1 MIMHNFILLGLFWI
15 TVWTVIKWILCI
27 LGCIML
33 ISSIFTLITDNDD
46 ESTFLYII
54 GGIGFVP
61 VLFWAIIPYWAIA
74 KWGLLILAAAVSI
87 CSYLYNRRKLLI
99 FSSIVFILWGLT
111 LLIAH
116 VIVPYWN
123 ITKYIIY
130 GLLVLATLF
139 CLYKGVVRIINLCIT
154 ARRKRLSKRLLAS
167 LSGQGIPIPY
177 NAIFDK
183 QSEVAAKRAIATIP
197 SLNDQLSAA
206 TDLRIITKIK
216 DELHFEKLK
225 LFYNV
230 SLRSEGR
237 DNLKVCNEFQQQ
249 YSIAIQSGNVLDL
262 RRDYE
267 ERNIIAKQPSHS
279 QEKIMY
285 WKKVLENDKL
295 ANFHNRLTKA
305 QQMDTT
311 SKVGKN
317 ISFLKNLSIGIS
329 SKKMEEK
336 TNILTSLLEDT
347 ISEANEL
354 KQANQELGDI
364 LALARLRAYRNL
376 FLSVDLVSYQKY
388 TGGGEK
394 LSTSKDTIANHFG
407 NNTEELQID
416 TSQLIKDIDIIG
428 DVINTGYK
436 TTLRLMNDHKNSVGS
451 ALLVA
456 TINMA
461 GDYLK
466 KRAQKINQHQI
477 LQSEILQNLNTL
489 IPSIQNGQASQLRA
503 IELIEAI
510 IRTNNGFLSIYVPL
524 RDKVFVRKEQLNQ
537 EDTQALMLA
546 ASDYKKISTATL

>member
-1 MIMHNFILLGLFWI
+1 
-15 TVWTVIKWILCI
+15 
-27 LGCIML
+27 ML

-206 TDLRIITKIK
+206 TDSRIITKIK

-267 ERNIIAKQPSHS
+267 ERNIIAKQPSLS

-295 ANFHNRLTKA
+295 ANFHNRLTKV

-388 TGGGEK
+388 TDGGEK

>member
-225 LFYNV
+225 FFYNV

-267 ERNIIAKQPSHS
+267 ERNIIAKQPSLS

-295 ANFHNRLTKA
+295 ANFHNRLTKV

-388 TGGGEK
+388 TSASEK

-407 NNTEELQID
+407 NNTEKIQID

-451 ALLVA
+451 ALLVT

-537 EDTQALMLA
+537 EDTQAIMLA
-546 ASDYKKISTATL
+546 ASNYKKISTATL